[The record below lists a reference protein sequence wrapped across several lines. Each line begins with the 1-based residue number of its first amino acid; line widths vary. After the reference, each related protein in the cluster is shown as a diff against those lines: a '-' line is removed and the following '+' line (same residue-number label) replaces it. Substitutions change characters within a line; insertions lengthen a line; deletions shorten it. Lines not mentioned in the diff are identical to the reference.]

1 MGHWLWKGEVN
12 GCRNHQAICH
22 AIILYFF
29 YSPLDLFAE
38 LEIKKKKKEFF
49 CLLLLY
55 CHYSSMIS
63 SIRIFLM
70 MESTC

>member
-1 MGHWLWKGEVN
+1 LIYLPNLK
-12 GCRNHQAICH
+12 
-22 AIILYFF
+22 L
-29 YSPLDLFAE
+29 
-38 LEIKKKKKEFF
+38 KKKKKFMSSRVFYETIHSVFAMRFF